1 MEQSLELFKNLKI
14 SKRDYIIVGCSGG
27 PDSMCLLHLLHTNGY
42 KVVCAHVNHNM
53 REESDEEYDF
63 VSKYCEKNKISFEG
77 KKLEKENKNE
87 NYYRK
92 KRYNFYKELANKYN
106 TKYIATAHHGDDLIE
121 TILMRIMRGSNLKGY
136 LGFSKVFKE
145 KEFVML
151 KPLIFYTKEDIIK
164 YNKENKIKYYNDK
177 TNDEDKYT
185 RNRYRHNVLPFL
197 KSENPQVHKKFL
209 KFSEELEKAK
219 EYINRV
225 VIKAIDSNYD
235 DYSINL
241 ENFTKL
247 DGYIQKCELEL
258 ILSQIYGDDI
268 DKIHTRHIE
277 KILSELK
284 KNKNFKLSLP
294 NLTVSR
300 EYNSLRFITSEE
312 NSEYRY
318 ELKEYNK
325 LENED
330 VIEIVNKS
338 SDTSNYTLRLNSKD
352 VKLPLYIRTRCN
364 GDKIEVKNLN
374 GSTKI
379 KKVFIDNKVEP
390 SLRDTWPIVVDR
402 ENNVI
407 WLPGLKKSKFDN
419 EISQKYD
426 IILKYVKKG
435 KDL

>member
-1 MEQSLELFKNLKI
+1 
-14 SKRDYIIVGCSGG
+14 
-27 PDSMCLLHLLHTNGY
+27 
-42 KVVCAHVNHNM
+42 M

-87 NYYRK
+87 SYYRK

-151 KPLIFYTKEDIIK
+151 KPLIFYTKDDIIK

-209 KFSEELEKAK
+209 KFSEELENAK

-294 NLTVSR
+294 NLTVNLTVSR

-435 KDL
+435 KNL